1 MPAKEI
7 KTYYPKTQ
15 QDWRKWLEKN
25 HLRHDAVWVKL
36 YKKGSNKPT
45 INWREA
51 VDEALCFGWI
61 DSIKKTLDEQCS
73 IQFFSKRKP
82 NGTWSKINKE
92 KIEQLIA
99 DGKMTSTGMAYI
111 DAAKQNGSWSL
122 LDEVEE
128 LIIPKDLE
136 KAFKLNKGSK
146 KYFQALN
153 KSTQKNMLK
162 WIVMARQVETRERR
176 ILEIAELA
184 AVGERPKLFM

>member
-1 MPAKEI
+1 MSIKEA
-7 KTYYPKTQ
+7 KTYYPKSQ
-15 QDWRKWLEKN
+15 ADWRKWLEKN
-25 HLRHDAVWVKL
+25 HIRQDAVWVKL

-61 DSIKKTLDEQCS
+61 DSIKKTLDDQCS

-92 KIEQLIA
+92 KIEHLIA
-99 DGKMTSTGMAYI
+99 AGKMTSTGMAYI
-111 DAAKQNGSWSL
+111 EAAKQNGSWTL

-128 LIIPKDLE
+128 LIIPQDLE
-136 KAFKLNKGSK
+136 KAFKQNKGSK

-162 WIVMARQVETRERR
+162 WIALARQPETRQKR
-176 ILEIAELA
+176 ILEIAESA
-184 AVGERPKLFM
+184 AVEERPKLFR

>member
-25 HLRHDAVWVKL
+25 HLRHDSVWVKL

-61 DSIKKTLDEQCS
+61 DSIKKTLDDQCS

-111 DAAKQNGSWSL
+111 DAAKKNGSWSL
-122 LDEVEE
+122 LDEVEA

-162 WIVMARQVETRERR
+162 WIALARQPQTRERR
-176 ILEIAELA
+176 ILEIAESA
-184 AVGERPKLFM
+184 ANGERPKLFV